1 MAITKIILQQMVTMD
16 QNSITASKY
25 PKYTIVLGN
34 TISSITAGELTS
46 AIESSKA
53 SAAAAKQSEINAKQ
67 SELNAKDSENEAEIS
82 AASSQQ
88 SATQSASSAT
98 ASANSAKAAKTSE
111 TNAKASE
118 TAAKTSETNAKAS
131 ETAAKTSET
140 NANSSKTAAA
150 ASASAAKTSE
160 TNAAASASA
169 AKISETNANNSKT
182 AAANSASA
190 AKTSETNAA
199 ASAKTSE
206 TNAVASAESAS
217 DSKASRDEAGTFA
230 TQATNAATAA
240 RESQTSANNSANI
253 ASQAVTT
260 IQGLKDTAVS
270 AASQAE
276 TSAREAS
283 THAGAASSSAAA
295 AKTEAGKAKTEADRA
310 KVEADRASANSYT
323 ITFTV
328 DAGWFKLATVTM
340 PQATSTVSIKMVG
353 GNGYNVGNPQQA
365 GITELVLRAGNGKPK
380 GLSGSLWRRTT
391 EGFSSMAWINTS
403 GNVYDVYVEIGRY
416 ADKVNIQVNYTTNA
430 SVVLHSQP
438 QYYATKPEGLTTCTI
453 YDLYN
458 PLLPPPDDGTSLK
471 KAQNLSDLPD
481 KSQSRTNLGL
491 DRFRQLVDAGETQV
505 KCADGT
511 KQIFIKNT
519 GDWGAWDSSRGLS
532 LALPITQGGTGADTL
547 EGARYNLGVDR
558 LFQNSGETVLYSP
571 NKNKYLTIPDGG
583 DRWGVYD
590 ATTNQW
596 LPLGIQSGG
605 TGAKDANGIRNNIGL
620 GEKHAPKFLS
630 LNVENETGNA
640 ATANAGIYHS
650 KLKNTQGEDIGSS
663 QSYFETQVGVGKHT
677 IGVFHNGLSQYYQF
691 DENGAFSGAK
701 RISLAPGAGFYAD
714 GNERNASQLFSIMN
728 PPINTWTGV
737 SRYNWYDDYAIA
749 GLIRRDDTH
758 VESFGIELYQA
769 GIQSYMHKFYPD
781 GRTHSAQYTGK
792 TQQMGWDDPNYWG
805 NALVW
810 GEIIPNNDVGWA
822 PGLSWGTQS
831 TGGYPIRATWG
842 LIPQGNNAWPFCS
855 LRLRGNGNFFCNFQ
869 FQPASNDITTWSSSG
884 NFIFQKAANSDR
896 DLKHDIIYTDG
907 KESYDRVM
915 QWLPTMFKYNGSN
928 IQRFGLIAQDLLK
941 IDPEYVKLIPG
952 GDIFADVIGVN
963 EEGEEYVDRQ
973 IVVDTADDTLAL
985 DNNVIMA
992 DLACAFRYQADK
1004 VNKLE
1009 QELTELKKLV
1019 SELIKPDNS

>member
-1 MAITKIILQQMVTMD
+1 MAVTTKIIVQQILNIDDTKA
-16 QNSITASKY
+16 TASKF
-25 PKYTIVLGN
+25 PRYTVTLGN
-34 TISSITAGELTS
+34 SISSITASELVS
-46 AIESSKA
+46 SIEAAAK
-53 SAAAAKQSEINAKQ
+53 SAAAAKDSEIAAKT
-67 SELNAKDSENEAEIS
+67 SELNAKNSEQEAAIS
-82 AASSQQ
+82 AGASEA
-88 SATQSASSAT
+88 SATQSATSAT
-98 ASANSAKAAKTSE
+98 QSAASATKSEESAAAAKISETNAKTSEDKAKASETNAKTSETNAKTSE

-118 TAAKTSETNAKAS
+118 DKAKASETNAAASAIAAKTSEDKAKAS
-131 ETAAKTSET
+131 ETNAAAS
-140 NANSSKTAAA
+140 ASDSKGYRDGAEIFSAQAA

-160 TNAAASASA
+160 TNAKA
-169 AKISETNANNSKT
+169 SETNAKT
-182 AAANSASA
+182 SETN

-199 ASAKTSE
+199 HSAASA
-206 TNAVASAESAS
+206 
-217 DSKASRDEAGTFA
+217 
-230 TQATNAATAA
+230 
-240 RESQTSANNSANI
+240 SQS
-253 ASQAVTT
+253 VTT
-260 IQGLKDTAVS
+260 IQGLKSDVEQLKIDTQGIKDTAV
-270 AASQAE
+270 AE
-276 TSAREAS
+276 TVALKSDVEQLKID
-283 THAGAASSSAAA
+283 TQGIKDAAVSETTTLKDAAA
-295 AKTEAGKAKTEADRA
+295 ASAAQASNSAIEAGQQASNAAGSAQSASTDAGRAEVAAGKAE
-310 KVEADRASANSYT
+310 
-323 ITFTV
+323 
-328 DAGWFKLATVTM
+328 
-340 PQATSTVSIKMVG
+340 
-353 GNGYNVGNPQQA
+353 
-365 GITELVLRAGNGKPK
+365 GIISK
-380 GLSGSLWRRTT
+380 SL
-391 EGFSSMAWINTS
+391 
-403 GNVYDVYVEIGRY
+403 
-416 ADKVNIQVNYTTNA
+416 
-430 SVVLHSQP
+430 
-438 QYYATKPEGLTTCTI
+438 
-453 YDLYN
+453 
-458 PLLPPPDDGTSLK
+458 LK
-471 KAQNLSDLPD
+471 ENNLSDLLD
-481 KSQSRTNLGL
+481 INASRQTLLIDSLVQDGVHTFLYSHNRLYRFVIRDDGL
-491 DRFRQLVDAGETQV
+491 IVLQRNA
-505 KCADGT
+505 
-511 KQIFIKNT
+511 T
-519 GDWGAWDSSRGLS
+519 GDGISWETLPLS
-532 LALPITQGGTGADTL
+532 TAAGGTGADTP

-571 NKNKYLTIPDGG
+571 NKNKYLTIPADG
-583 DRWGVYD
+583 DHWGVYD
-590 ATTNQW
+590 ATTDQW
-596 LPLGIQSGG
+596 LPLGIQFGG

-630 LNVENETGNA
+630 LNVENETENA
-640 ATANAGIYHS
+640 VTANAGIYHS

-677 IGVFHNGLSQYYQF
+677 IGVFHNGLAQYYQF
-691 DENGAFSGAK
+691 NENGTFSGAK
-701 RISLAPGAGFYAD
+701 SISLAPGAGIYAD

-749 GLIRRDDTH
+749 GLIRRGDTH

-810 GEIIPNNDVGWA
+810 GEIIPNNDGGWA

-831 TGGYPIRATWG
+831 TSGYPIRATWG

-855 LRLRGNGNFFCNFQ
+855 LRLRGDGNFFCNFQ
-869 FQPASNDITTWSSSG
+869 FQPASNDITTWSSNG

-963 EEGEEYVDRQ
+963 DDGEEYVDRQ
-973 IVVDTADDTLAL
+973 IVVDKADDTLAL

>member
-1 MAITKIILQQMVTMD
+1 MAVTTKIIVQQILNIDDTKA
-16 QNSITASKY
+16 TASKF
-25 PKYTIVLGN
+25 PRYTVTLGN
-34 TISSITAGELTS
+34 SISSITASELVS
-46 AIESSKA
+46 SIEAAAK
-53 SAAAAKQSEINAKQ
+53 SAAAAKDSEIAAKT
-67 SELNAKDSENEAEIS
+67 SELNAKNSEQEAAIS
-82 AASSQQ
+82 AGASEA
-88 SATQSASSAT
+88 SATQSATSAT
-98 ASANSAKAAKTSE
+98 QSAASATKSEESAAAAKISE
-111 TNAKASE
+111 TNAK
-118 TAAKTSETNAKAS
+118 TSEDKAKAS
-131 ETAAKTSET
+131 ETNAAAS
-140 NANSSKTAAA
+140 ASDSKGYRDGAEIFSAQAA

-160 TNAAASASA
+160 TNAKA
-169 AKISETNANNSKT
+169 SETNAKT
-182 AAANSASA
+182 SETN

-199 ASAKTSE
+199 HSAASANQS
-206 TNAVASAESAS
+206 
-217 DSKASRDEAGTFA
+217 
-230 TQATNAATAA
+230 
-240 RESQTSANNSANI
+240 
-253 ASQAVTT
+253 VTT
-260 IQGLKDTAVS
+260 IQGLKSDVEQLKIDTQLIKDSTIGETTALKSDVEQLKTDTQGIKDSAVT
-270 AASQAE
+270 E
-276 TSAREAS
+276 T
-283 THAGAASSSAAA
+283 TVLKDAAA
-295 AKTEAGKAKTEADRA
+295 ASAAQASNSATEAGQQ
-310 KVEADRASANSYT
+310 ASNAAGSAQSAST
-323 ITFTV
+323 
-328 DAGWFKLATVTM
+328 DAGRAEV
-340 PQATSTVSIKMVG
+340 A
-353 GNGYNVGNPQQA
+353 A
-365 GITELVLRAGNGKPK
+365 GKAEGIISK
-380 GLSGSLWRRTT
+380 SL
-391 EGFSSMAWINTS
+391 
-403 GNVYDVYVEIGRY
+403 
-416 ADKVNIQVNYTTNA
+416 
-430 SVVLHSQP
+430 
-438 QYYATKPEGLTTCTI
+438 
-453 YDLYN
+453 
-458 PLLPPPDDGTSLK
+458 LK
-471 KAQNLSDLPD
+471 ENNLSDL
-481 KSQSRTNLGL
+481 SNINASRQTLLIDSLVQDGVHTFLYSHNRLYRFVIRDDGL
-491 DRFRQLVDAGETQV
+491 IVLQRDTKGDGISWETLP
-505 KCADGT
+505 
-511 KQIFIKNT
+511 
-519 GDWGAWDSSRGLS
+519 LS
-532 LALPITQGGTGADTL
+532 TAAGGTGADTP

-558 LFQNSGETVLYSP
+558 LFQNSGETILYSP

-583 DRWGVYD
+583 DHWGVYD

-596 LPLGIQSGG
+596 LPLGIQFGG

-630 LNVENETGNA
+630 LNVENETENA
-640 ATANAGIYHS
+640 TTANAGIYHS

-677 IGVFHNGLSQYYQF
+677 IGVFHNGASQYYQF
-691 DENGAFSGAK
+691 NENGTFSGAK
-701 RISLAPGAGFYAD
+701 SISLAPGAGIYAD

-749 GLIRRDDTH
+749 GLIRRGDTH

-769 GIQSYMHKFYPD
+769 GIRSYMHKFYPD

-810 GEIIPNNDVGWA
+810 GETIANNDGGWA

-855 LRLRGNGNFFCNFQ
+855 LRLRGDGNFFCNFQ

-915 QWLPTMFKYNGSN
+915 QWLPTMFKYNGSD
-928 IQRFGLIAQDLLK
+928 IQRFGLIAQDLQK

-952 GDIFADVIGVN
+952 GDIFADVVGVN
-963 EEGEEYVDRQ
+963 DEGEEYVDRQ
-973 IVVDTADDTLAL
+973 IVVDKADDTLAL